1 MIAIASILPV
11 VLPAFVPVISD
22 AIRGIVGKFTN
33 GVGAIP
39 QNVDEEIK
47 LMEARTKNLQVLADL
62 DKPAGNISPWVADL
76 RASFRYIAAGVVI
89 LAAISTIF
97 IPVTPEVADLSWGAA
112 QSVWS
117 FIFGDRM
124 YNYIRKGKTA

>member
-1 MIAIASILPV
+1 MIAASILPL

-33 GVGAIP
+33 GAGAIP

-47 LMEARTKNLQVLADL
+47 LMEARTKNLQVLAEL
-62 DKPAGNISPWVADL
+62 DKPSGNISPWVSDL
-76 RASFRYIAAGVVI
+76 RASFRYVAAGVVI
-89 LAAISTIF
+89 LAAVTTLF
-97 IPVTPEVADLSWGAA
+97 IDVTPEVADLSWGAA

>member
-1 MIAIASILPV
+1 MIATSIVSL

-22 AIRGIVGKFTN
+22 TIRGIVGKFTN
-33 GVGAIP
+33 GAGAIP
-39 QNVDEEIK
+39 QNVDEEIR
-47 LMEARTKNLQVLADL
+47 LMEARTKNLQVLAEL

-89 LAAISTIF
+89 LAAVSTIF

-124 YNYIRKGKTA
+124 YNYIKRGK